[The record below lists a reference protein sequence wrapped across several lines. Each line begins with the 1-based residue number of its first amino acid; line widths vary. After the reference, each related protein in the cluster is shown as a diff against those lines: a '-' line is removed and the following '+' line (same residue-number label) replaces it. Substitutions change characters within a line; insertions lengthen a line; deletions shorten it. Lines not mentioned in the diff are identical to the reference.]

1 MFHLV
6 LGFYFSLVLMT
17 RYISL
22 IVIFIHIVASWQ
34 SIINYFQDSQDYH
47 GSLQSKD

>member
-6 LGFYFSLVLMT
+6 LGFYFSLVT

-22 IVIFIHIVASWQ
+22 IVIFIHIVAAWQ
-34 SIINYFQDSQDYH
+34 SIINYFKDSQDYH
-47 GSLQSKD
+47 GSRQSKD